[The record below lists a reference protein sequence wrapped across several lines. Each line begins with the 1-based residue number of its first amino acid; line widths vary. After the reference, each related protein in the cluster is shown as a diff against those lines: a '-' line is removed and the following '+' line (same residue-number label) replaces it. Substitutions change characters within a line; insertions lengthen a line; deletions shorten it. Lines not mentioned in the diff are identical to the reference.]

1 VTDRA
6 ERRALALALYEA
18 AVAAADPAQ
27 VVLEGLAAHAATL
40 EPLAARPHWII
51 AVGKAAPA
59 MAGAA
64 RAWCAGEGRHLAGG
78 LVVGS
83 DAGGGTDGI
92 VESRIDDVTREETW
106 RAATRVDATA
116 AGAPLEHLAGD
127 HPVPGPRSL
136 VAAAALE
143 RLTHRIAP
151 DDIVLVLISGGT
163 SALIGAPI
171 DGIRAVDLATLHTL
185 LLGAGVPIGRINAV
199 RKRFSRWGGGRLAVA
214 LRHARVVPILLADV
228 PNEDPAMIGSGPVS
242 PDPLTARQVERV
254 LREAGIATRLPL
266 SIASTLGA
274 MRADPARET
283 PKPDDPAFIAV
294 TEPIVRGNALALAG
308 AAAVARQRGWHV
320 ITEPTPLHGDA
331 AAAGHVVAH
340 RARRAMPG
348 TVLLWGGETAV
359 RLPDPH
365 GVGGRCQQLALAA
378 AEEFAESSVP
388 VTVLAAGTDGRDGPT
403 DAAGAVVDE
412 GTRITPTALRDALR
426 RCDAHP
432 VLAAAGALLPARAT
446 GTNVMDLVVAIR
458 S

>member
-1 VTDRA
+1 MTDRA

-64 RAWCAGEGRHLAGG
+64 RAWCAIERRHLAGG
-78 LVVGS
+78 LVVGTDPGTGGLRLAES
-83 DAGGGTDGI
+83 SIDDALTLATAGG
-92 VESRIDDVTREETW
+92 V
-106 RAATRVDATA
+106 
-116 AGAPLEHLAGD
+116 PLDRLAGD

-143 RLTHRIAP
+143 RLTQRVGP
-151 DDIVLVLISGGT
+151 DDVVLVLISGGT

-199 RKRFSRWGGGRLAVA
+199 RKRFSRWGAGRLAIA

-242 PDPLTARQVERV
+242 PDPLTAGQVERV

-283 PKPDDPAFIAV
+283 PKPDDPAFIALA
-294 TEPIVRGNALALAG
+294 EPIVRGNALALAG

-320 ITEPTPLHGDA
+320 ITEPAPLHGDA

-340 RARRAMPG
+340 RARRAAPG

-388 VTVLAAGTDGRDGPT
+388 VTLLAAGTDGRDGPT

-412 GTRITPTALRDALR
+412 GTPITPTALRDALR

>member
-1 VTDRA
+1 MTDRA

-64 RAWCAGEGRHLAGG
+64 RAWCAIERRHLAGG
-78 LVVGS
+78 LVVG
-83 DAGGGTDGI
+83 TDP
-92 VESRIDDVTREETW
+92 
-106 RAATRVDATA
+106 A
-116 AGAPLEHLAGD
+116 AGALGTNESSIDDALTLATAGGVPLDRLAGD

-136 VAAAALE
+136 VAATALE
-143 RLTHRIAP
+143 RLTQRVGP
-151 DDIVLVLISGGT
+151 DDVVLVLVSGGT

-199 RKRFSRWGGGRLAVA
+199 RKRFSRWGAGRLAIA

-242 PDPLTARQVERV
+242 PDPLTAGQVERV

-283 PKPDDPAFIAV
+283 PKPDDPAFIALA
-294 TEPIVRGNALALAG
+294 EPIVRGNALALAG

-320 ITEPTPLHGDA
+320 ITEPAPLHGDA

-340 RARRAMPG
+340 RARRAAPG

-388 VTVLAAGTDGRDGPT
+388 VTLLAAGTDGRDGPT

-412 GTRITPTALRDALR
+412 GTPITPTALRDALR

>member
-1 VTDRA
+1 MTDRA

-64 RAWCAGEGRHLAGG
+64 RAWCATERRHLAGG
-78 LVVGS
+78 LVVGTDPGTGGLRLVES
-83 DAGGGTDGI
+83 SIDDALTLATAGG
-92 VESRIDDVTREETW
+92 V
-106 RAATRVDATA
+106 
-116 AGAPLEHLAGD
+116 PLDHLAGD

-143 RLTHRIAP
+143 RLTQRVGP
-151 DDIVLVLISGGT
+151 DDVVLVLISGGT

-199 RKRFSRWGGGRLAVA
+199 RKRFSRWGAGRLAIA
-214 LRHARVVPILLADV
+214 LHHARVVPILLADV

-242 PDPLTARQVERV
+242 PDPLTAGQVERV

-274 MRADPARET
+274 
-283 PKPDDPAFIAV
+283 
-294 TEPIVRGNALALAG
+294 
-308 AAAVARQRGWHV
+308 AAVARQRGWHV
-320 ITEPTPLHGDA
+320 ITEPAPLHGDA
-331 AAAGHVVAH
+331 AAAGHGVAH
-340 RARRAMPG
+340 RARRAAPG

-388 VTVLAAGTDGRDGPT
+388 VTLLAAGTDGRDGPT